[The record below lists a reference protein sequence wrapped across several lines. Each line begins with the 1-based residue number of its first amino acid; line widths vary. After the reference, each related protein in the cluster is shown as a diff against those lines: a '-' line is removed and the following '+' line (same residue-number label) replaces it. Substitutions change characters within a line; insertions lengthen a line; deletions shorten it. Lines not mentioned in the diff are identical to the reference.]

1 MTNQEEHA
9 LLEEAL
15 STVTEARKQYQRIRP
30 LAERGAVAQ
39 ALLDQRRREYETAQ
53 ARLQAIESRLQDRLI
68 IAPFDGVVGLR
79 NISVGAFIE
88 PGDVITTL
96 DDDRVMKLDFTVPA
110 VHLASLKPDLSIEAR
125 SPAFPDR
132 RFEGTV
138 YSVDS
143 RINAATRAIAARAL
157 LPNPER
163 LLKPGLL
170 MTINLLKNPRE
181 VLVVPEAALVPSA
194 GENDVFV
201 VDPAAAAP
209 LAERRRVVIG
219 ARRVGEVEIRQGLAA
234 GEFVV
239 VHGTLRV
246 RPGQPVSVTAIAES
260 GMTLEALLNAGKGE
274 RE

>member
-1 MTNQEEHA
+1 
-9 LLEEAL
+9 
-15 STVTEARKQYQRIRP
+15 
-30 LAERGAVAQ
+30 
-39 ALLDQRRREYETAQ
+39 
-53 ARLQAIESRLQDRLI
+53 
-68 IAPFDGVVGLR
+68 
-79 NISVGAFIE
+79 
-88 PGDVITTL
+88 
-96 DDDRVMKLDFTVPA
+96 MKLDFTVPA